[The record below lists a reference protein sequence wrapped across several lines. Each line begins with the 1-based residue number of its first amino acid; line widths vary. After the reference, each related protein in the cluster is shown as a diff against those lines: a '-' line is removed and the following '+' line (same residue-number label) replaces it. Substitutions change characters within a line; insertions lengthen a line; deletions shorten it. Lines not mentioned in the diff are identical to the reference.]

1 MTLGRDLQAGF
12 FCVFLLFWLLPS
24 FIPSGEALLIPQ
36 ADPTPTDGW
45 GRIKP
50 LTQCTGGRHLELF
63 LFRAQ
68 LEPNRRAS
76 NVCGMNTGGWLPKL
90 VSEGS
95 ARSPQVAGGQS
106 LPRQQR
112 QLQEMLMA
120 KELELGWEKSQRPL
134 HCLGQLHLAAPNVP
148 PLWNSWWQGNFCVF
162 TFSLETPSSQ
172 FLNPYPPKAGTI

>member
-1 MTLGRDLQAGF
+1 MTLGRDLPAGF

-24 FIPSGEALLIPQ
+24 FIPSGEALLFPQ

-50 LTQCTGGRHLELF
+50 LTQCMGGRHLELF

-95 ARSPQVAGGQS
+95 ARHPQVGRGPKSPQAAEAAAGDADGQGAGGGRERVSGHCTVWGSSIWLHPMSHPSGVPGGRGISVS
-106 LPRQQR
+106 LLSLWGHP
-112 QLQEMLMA
+112 
-120 KELELGWEKSQRPL
+120 
-134 HCLGQLHLAAPNVP
+134 AA
-148 PLWNSWWQGNFCVF
+148 
-162 TFSLETPSSQ
+162 SS
-172 FLNPYPPKAGTI
+172 

>member
-36 ADPTPTDGW
+36 ADPTPTDG
-45 GRIKP
+45 RLRLSP
-50 LTQCTGGRHLELF
+50 LSQWPGARTLDLF
-63 LFRAQ
+63 LFEAQ

-120 KELELGWEKSQRPL
+120 KELEVGGGEESAATALSG
-134 HCLGQLHLAAPNVP
+134 AAPSGCTQCPTPLEFLVAGEFLCLYFLSGDTQQPVP
-148 PLWNSWWQGNFCVF
+148 KPLP
-162 TFSLETPSSQ
+162 T
-172 FLNPYPPKAGTI
+172 